1 VSSPQGDQPAAREI
15 ATLIARE
22 VRARCGENA
31 TLEQRQ
37 DVVAMVAQEVLA
49 NWRRLTE
56 SQRNEP
62 WNRSQREL

>member
-1 VSSPQGDQPAAREI
+1 
-15 ATLIARE
+15 
-22 VRARCGENA
+22 
-31 TLEQRQ
+31 
-37 DVVAMVAQEVLA
+37 MVAQEVLA